1 MYEGGA
7 ALSIAWKISPEE
19 ILFTDVGPGFSEV
32 ELGDN
37 GLVAV
42 EAPGPRIGSLVK
54 PPEGS
59 PVIKL
64 CDVLVNQ
71 SW

>member
-1 MYEGGA
+1 MG
-7 ALSIAWKISPEE
+7 WKISPEE

-32 ELGDN
+32 GLGDK

-59 PVIKL
+59 PVRKL
-64 CDVLVNQ
+64 YCVSVNT